1 MSTMLGGTGKS
12 TMLGNREVDYVG
24 EPGSRLCWGTGK
36 STMLGNREVDFVG
49 GTGKSIMLGE
59 PGSRLCWGN
68 REIDYVGEPGSR
80 LCWGTGKSTMLGN
93 REIDYVGEPGSRLCW
108 GTGKS
113 TMLGNRE
120 VDYVGGTG
128 KSTLLGEPG
137 SRLCWGNREVDFVG
151 GTGKSTMLGNRE
163 VDYVG
168 EPGSRLSGNSF
179 MLENSEIRY
188 VRDPGNSFML
198 GTPVIVHIGE
208 PETEI
213 RKECVKWVPLG
224 LRAGLSPT
232 VWVIVKRASDNDLK
246 QDIENRRA
254 LRKRF
259 RTFSG
264 VRLQYHT
271 RYTTLPQHRLLV
283 SVHVVPESSDLR
295 CDVCGR
301 DFDRRSRL
309 EAHYKTHT
317 GERPFSC
324 PFCGKSFASK
334 GNCNTHMRVHTR
346 ERPYQCPHCEKKF
359 SQHGQLVIHIRRHTG
374 EKPYVCPHCN
384 KGFTCSKVLK
394 IHVRTHTGEK
404 PFQCEYC
411 HKGFAAYANLVVHR
425 RIHTRERPYA
435 CHLCGR
441 AFEHSGNLSRHVRV
455 HRVDG
460 GVRCI
465 PCGQVFSCE
474 QDLVAHTAHHH
485 PNEHTREDEADP
497 DGPSPPAPSTINLQ
511 DLEQFQP
518 PHGYQP
524 PACEPQLTLLTP
536 LAPSPPSETAL
547 PQPSEAE
554 DAPSEARGC
563 ITLSDSEDSGRES
576 GGSTGYATSPDQA
589 FERQAHQSPETT
601 LKAEA
606 PEAAPP
612 DTKPPGCIIS
622 TTTHRDGVRETLA
635 TTLPSAMPAPAP
647 HIRMPPKKQQYP
659 GGGRTPLSVLRA
671 ALSTQR
677 PNPSIAQAPQTS
689 PLAAQPASSMA
700 PPPPLSAA
708 SPPISS
714 LAPPPLPMAPPPIS
728 TMAPPPPSSLAP
740 PLAARLVPPTV
751 AVPSDAAFPPEP
763 SGQNSP
769 HLNIHQLS
777 LGHQTSIAGH
787 ATPVGLGAAPFPR
800 PCPSEAETHGG
811 DASAERLSPLYRSSP
826 RPQSPLDADANPLDL
841 SRPPG
846 PHGGG
851 GGDASPLNL
860 SQRLAGAHHGSA
872 ESCLVGYG
880 SQAASGAPHLL
891 APAPPL
897 TGHLLTTPLPAP
909 SSSRSNILRRK
920 SADVAHADPKK
931 NKSRKVAPP
940 PLIPIRGTEEAPTPA
955 PSSRPPEALAHHHP
969 SSMPAAPPSSS
980 ACHPYRAH
988 IPSAPTSA
996 PSTLVSYAPA
1006 LSTTCK
1012 TSHALPSSLSPPL
1025 SSYAP
1030 HSPPCPRGCR
1040 CPSRRRAPS
1049 SRTPTPTSSWSPTC
1063 PSSSRPRSR
1072 ASRASSPTRAAAA
1085 AAAASGEARPSPL
1098 ESMRE
1103 NIQRSLLSLLPGEH
1117 EAASFKRKVE
1127 TALVV
1132 LVGEAPMKQLGY
1144 PEKTAEQVLITIL
1157 DMAGK
1162 GPCADVRVDEL
1173 HRLKVNMR
1181 KFLEYGFP
1189 SRTSWEELGWSGRS
1203 IDSIMDNIISWISQR
1218 QNSGL
1223 KGLHVGFLEK
1233 GGGIGV

>member
-1 MSTMLGGTGKS
+1 MIVS
-12 TMLGNREVDYVG
+12 
-24 EPGSRLCWGTGK
+24 
-36 STMLGNREVDFVG
+36 
-49 GTGKSIMLGE
+49 
-59 PGSRLCWGN
+59 
-68 REIDYVGEPGSR
+68 
-80 LCWGTGKSTMLGN
+80 
-93 REIDYVGEPGSRLCW
+93 
-108 GTGKS
+108 
-113 TMLGNRE
+113 
-120 VDYVGGTG
+120 
-128 KSTLLGEPG
+128 
-137 SRLCWGNREVDFVG
+137 
-151 GTGKSTMLGNRE
+151 
-163 VDYVG
+163 
-168 EPGSRLSGNSF
+168 SF
-179 MLENSEIRY
+179 PSL
-188 VRDPGNSFML
+188 
-198 GTPVIVHIGE
+198 
-208 PETEI
+208 
-213 RKECVKWVPLG
+213 
-224 LRAGLSPT
+224 T
-232 VWVIVKRASDNDLK
+232 VVA
-246 QDIENRRA
+246 EA
-254 LRKRF
+254 
-259 RTFSG
+259 
-264 VRLQYHT
+264 
-271 RYTTLPQHRLLV
+271 
-283 SVHVVPESSDLR
+283 SDLR

-346 ERPYQCPHCEKKF
+346 ERPYQCPHCDKKF

-374 EKPYVCPHCN
+374 EKPYVCPHCS

-460 GVRCI
+460 GLRCI

-485 PNEHTREDEADP
+485 PHEHAREDEADA

-524 PACEPQLTLLTP
+524 PECEPQLTLLTP
-536 LAPSPPSETAL
+536 LAPSPPAETPL

-554 DAPSEARGC
+554 DAPGEARGC

-589 FERQAHQSPETT
+589 FERPPPETS

-606 PEAAPP
+606 PEAPPP
-612 DTKPPGCIIS
+612 DAKPSAGLIS

-635 TTLPSAMPAPAP
+635 TSLPSAMPAPTP

-677 PNPSIAQAPQTS
+677 PNPSVAQA
-689 PLAAQPASSMA
+689 
-700 PPPPLSAA
+700 SAA
-708 SPPISS
+708 KPRLSRRS
-714 LAPPPLPMAPPPIS
+714 LRRRWRRRRPWLPRL
-728 TMAPPPPSSLAP
+728 PPSP
-740 PLAARLVPPTV
+740 RWR
-751 AVPSDAAFPPEP
+751 
-763 SGQNSP
+763 
-769 HLNIHQLS
+769 
-777 LGHQTSIAGH
+777 
-787 ATPVGLGAAPFPR
+787 PR
-800 PCPSEAETHGG
+800 PCPWAAAHLDHGAAAPSSLGPPSRPAWCPHGGGAPRRPLPARAQRPELAPTSTSTSCPSATRPRPRGTPRPSASARRPSPPVPPEAEAHGG
-811 DASAERLSPLYRSSP
+811 EASAAERLSPLYRSSP
-826 RPQSPLDADANPLDL
+826 RPPSPADADANPLDL

-846 PHGGG
+846 PPGGG
-851 GGDASPLNL
+851 GADASPLNL
-860 SQRLAGAHHGSA
+860 SQRLAGAHPGGA

-880 SQAASGAPHLL
+880 GQAAHLL
-891 APAPPL
+891 TPAPPL
-897 TGHLLTTPLPAP
+897 PSHLLTAPLPAP
-909 SSSRSNILRRK
+909 ASSRSNILRRK

-940 PLIPIRGTEEAPTPA
+940 PLIPIRSPEEAPAPA

-969 SSMPAAPPSSS
+969 SSMPAPPPSSS

-988 IPSAPTSA
+988 IPSTPTSA

-1006 LSTTCK
+1006 LSTTSK
-1012 TSHALPSSLSPPL
+1012 TSPALPSSLSPPL
-1025 SSYAP
+1025 SAPAP
-1030 HSPPCPRGCR
+1030 HAPAM
-1040 CPSRRRAPS
+1040 PSRLQLPIPS
-1049 SRTPTPTSSWSPTC
+1049 
-1063 PSSSRPRSR
+1063 PRSKLEEPEPDVIVE
-1072 ASRASSPTRAAAA
+1072 SDLPKDKFLSCSKPNLSCIFPDSSGGGGGGGGGA
-1085 AAAASGEARPSPL
+1085 PSPL

-1144 PEKTAEQVLITIL
+1144 PRRRPSRSLIKVLITIL

-1173 HRLKVNMR
+1173 QRLKVNMR

-1218 QNSGL
+1218 QNSGM

-1233 GGGIGV
+1233 GGGIGGIGSGAGGGGYSAYSDYQQS

>member
-1 MSTMLGGTGKS
+1 MEDTTSANQPSTTATP
-12 TMLGNREVDYVG
+12 TME
-24 EPGSRLCWGTGK
+24 SAK
-36 STMLGNREVDFVG
+36 
-49 GTGKSIMLGE
+49 
-59 PGSRLCWGN
+59 
-68 REIDYVGEPGSR
+68 
-80 LCWGTGKSTMLGN
+80 
-93 REIDYVGEPGSRLCW
+93 
-108 GTGKS
+108 
-113 TMLGNRE
+113 
-120 VDYVGGTG
+120 
-128 KSTLLGEPG
+128 
-137 SRLCWGNREVDFVG
+137 
-151 GTGKSTMLGNRE
+151 
-163 VDYVG
+163 
-168 EPGSRLSGNSF
+168 
-179 MLENSEIRY
+179 
-188 VRDPGNSFML
+188 
-198 GTPVIVHIGE
+198 
-208 PETEI
+208 
-213 RKECVKWVPLG
+213 
-224 LRAGLSPT
+224 
-232 VWVIVKRASDNDLK
+232 
-246 QDIENRRA
+246 
-254 LRKRF
+254 
-259 RTFSG
+259 
-264 VRLQYHT
+264 
-271 RYTTLPQHRLLV
+271 
-283 SVHVVPESSDLR
+283 VVAEASDLR

-346 ERPYQCPHCEKKF
+346 ERPYQCPHCDKKF

-374 EKPYVCPHCN
+374 EKPYVCPHCS

-460 GVRCI
+460 GLRCI

-485 PNEHTREDEADP
+485 PHEHAREDEADA

-524 PACEPQLTLLTP
+524 PECEPQLTLLTP
-536 LAPSPPSETAL
+536 LAPSPPAETPL

-554 DAPSEARGC
+554 DAPGEARGC

-589 FERQAHQSPETT
+589 FERPPPETS

-606 PEAAPP
+606 PEAPPP
-612 DTKPPGCIIS
+612 DAKPSAGLIS

-635 TTLPSAMPAPAP
+635 TSLPSAMPAPTP

-677 PNPSIAQAPQTS
+677 PNPSVAQASAAQTS

-714 LAPPPLPMAPPPIS
+714 LAPPPLPMAPPPTS
-728 TMAPPPPSSLAP
+728 TMAPPPPSSLGP

-751 AVPSDAAFPPEP
+751 AVPPDGPFPPEP

-777 LGHQTSIAGH
+777 LGHQTSAAGH
-787 ATPVGLGAAPFPR
+787 ATPVGLGAAPFAR
-800 PCPSEAETHGG
+800 LCPPEAETHGG
-811 DASAERLSPLYRSSP
+811 EASAAERLSPLYRSSP
-826 RPQSPLDADANPLDL
+826 RPPSPADADANPLDL

-846 PHGGG
+846 PPGGG
-851 GGDASPLNL
+851 GADASPLNL
-860 SQRLAGAHHGSA
+860 SQRLAGAHPGGA

-880 SQAASGAPHLL
+880 GQAAHLL
-891 APAPPL
+891 TPAPPL
-897 TGHLLTTPLPAP
+897 PSHLLTAPLPAP
-909 SSSRSNILRRK
+909 ASSRSNILRRK

-940 PLIPIRGTEEAPTPA
+940 PLIPIRSPEEAPAPA

-969 SSMPAAPPSSS
+969 SSMPAPPPSSS

-988 IPSAPTSA
+988 IPSTPTSA

-1006 LSTTCK
+1006 LSTTSK
-1012 TSHALPSSLSPPL
+1012 TSPALPSSLSPPL
-1025 SSYAP
+1025 SAP
-1030 HSPPCPRGCR
+1030 TPHAPAM
-1040 CPSRRRAPS
+1040 PSRLQLPIPS
-1049 SRTPTPTSSWSPTC
+1049 
-1063 PSSSRPRSR
+1063 PRSKLEEPEPDVIVE
-1072 ASRASSPTRAAAA
+1072 SDLPKDKFLSCSKPNLSCIFPDSSGGGGGGGGGA
-1085 AAAASGEARPSPL
+1085 PSPL

-1173 HRLKVNMR
+1173 QRLKVNMR

-1218 QNSGL
+1218 QNSGM
-1223 KGLHVGFLEK
+1223 K
-1233 GGGIGV
+1233 GGGGGGGGGGGTAPGGGGGGGSGESEDFKHSGTALKAS